1 MSSHAIEEGHQ
12 ESPWM
17 SSLGLGLLLIGF
29 ASGILVVSFIIY
41 SATHFHQLWTAGR
54 VAFILIAFY
63 GLLGILAGLINSS
76 VEGDGKT
83 DEHAHEVDYG
93 YGHHGSFS
101 PIISAGGLM
110 VVLYGFVQS
119 YAVMVVGLLLTFIGM
134 FNWWREDFPN
144 DGKSEMK
151 SLGQPFGGIDVR
163 KVGLWVFLMSEVM
176 IFGSFFSSYLRMR
189 SGWLTHWNVDCDSSL
204 PIGSAGGCPSGY
216 QVVASEYVT
225 HDIWTLLP
233 GAINTFAL
241 ILSSYTVVL
250 ALKSARAH
258 VFVPSKNSWI
268 RMWMPDR
275 RRAVRNNLLA
285 TLALGT
291 MFLVLKLVE
300 WEHLI
305 YGEDFTVKSGLP
317 ASIFYISTGAHGFHV
332 FVGLI
337 FLCFFSFKAHKGGW
351 TSDNAQSIEYFGLY
365 WHFVDLAWVA
375 IFPAF
380 YLY

>member
-1 MSSHAIEEGHQ
+1 MSANSHQ

-17 SSLGLGLLLIGF
+17 SSVGLGLLLLGL
-29 ASGILVVSFIIY
+29 AGGILTLSFIGY
-41 SATHFHQLWTAGR
+41 SVTHSHAIWTGGR
-54 VAFILIAFY
+54 VATILIGFY
-63 GLLGILAGLINSS
+63 GLMGVIAGLVNSS
-76 VEGDGKT
+76 VEAGGGDDHGS
-83 DEHAHEVDYG
+83 DDHGHDA

-101 PIISAGGLM
+101 PLIIGVGTMLF
-110 VVLYGFVQS
+110 LYGFVES
-119 YAVMVVGLLLTFIGM
+119 YTILGVGLLVIFLGA
-134 FNWWREDFPN
+134 FNWWREDYPN
-144 DGKSEMK
+144 DGKNEMK
-151 SLGQPFGGIDVR
+151 SLGQPYKGQDVR
-163 KVGLWVFLMSEVM
+163 KVGLWVFLMSEIL

-189 SGWLTHWNVDCDSSL
+189 MGWSTHWNEECNSMLES
-204 PIGSAGGCPSGY
+204 GSALPTCSENY
-216 QVVASEYVT
+216 VIVASEYVT
-225 HDIWTLLP
+225 HSFMTLLP

-250 ALKSARAH
+250 ALKSAKAQE
-258 VFVPSKNSWI
+258 FIPSKNKWI

-291 MFLVLKLVE
+291 LFLILKLIE

-305 YGEDFTVKSGLP
+305 YGEDFTVKSSLAG
-317 ASIFYISTGAHGFHV
+317 SIFYVSTGAHGFHV

-337 FLCFFSFKAHKGGW
+337 FLCFFCFKAHNDGW
-351 TSDNAQSIEYFGLY
+351 QPENSQSIEYFGLY